1 MVTQQRLKCRPPMG
15 GRITRV
21 DVDTRVEAPRR
32 ARNGER
38 DATSLGSRKPL
49 AQSTCRCS
57 ARGSLWRKAAG
68 LARRGERRAER
79 PARLEEACG
88 ARQRAR
94 MRGKGRAGDEK
105 IVSVAHLRMPRRSAA
120 HLRMPRGGLAMLIRL
135 PRSRRSRKPAAQG
148 RRLASVRASLRRR
161 AAGRRRSERRSR
173 PSVAPSDSNPFKSR
187 HRRAGLP
194 DARSTKVIFFCHC
207 RGRQRPEAVAADA
220 PPCIPAEKLE
230 SEASRGLSTPL
241 DTATFCLCDTP
252 NNHLPG
258 LGTPQRAYHI
268 YQ

>member
-1 MVTQQRLKCRPPMG
+1 VVTQQRLKCRPPMG

-135 PRSRRSRKPAAQG
+135 PKIPTLEEACGARTPAGGGQSESAAQSS
-148 RRLASVRASLRRR
+148 RAASVRASLTPLGSAERLESSQIAPPPRRPPRRPAHRSRIFLPLSWASATGSRRRRR
-161 AAGRRRSERRSR
+161 ATVHPGRE
-173 PSVAPSDSNPFKSR
+173 
-187 HRRAGLP
+187 
-194 DARSTKVIFFCHC
+194 T
-207 RGRQRPEAVAADA
+207 
-220 PPCIPAEKLE
+220 
-230 SEASRGLSTPL
+230 
-241 DTATFCLCDTP
+241 
-252 NNHLPG
+252 
-258 LGTPQRAYHI
+258 
-268 YQ
+268 

>member
-1 MVTQQRLKCRPPMG
+1 MVTRQRLKCRPPMG

-120 HLRMPRGGLAMLIRL
+120 HLRMPRGGLAMRIRL
-135 PRSRRSRKPAAQG
+135 PKIPRPEEACGATQPAG
-148 RRLASVRASLRRR
+148 V
-161 AAGRRRSERRSR
+161 G
-173 PSVAPSDSNPFKSR
+173 PSVAHAPRWRRATRIHSNRATAAPASQTPGAPKSHFSAIVVGVSDRKPSPQTR
-187 HRRAGLP
+187 HR
-194 DARSTKVIFFCHC
+194 
-207 RGRQRPEAVAADA
+207 A
-220 PPCIPAEKLE
+220 PWPRNLKLNL
-230 SEASRGLSTPL
+230 SRPL
-241 DTATFCLCDTP
+241 DTSRHCDF
-252 NNHLPG
+252 LPM
-258 LGTPQRAYHI
+258 
-268 YQ
+268 